1 MVAQVKAMLKE
12 QDYTKLVLAATQA
25 MEAVKSNENLLKA
38 ASTAKKTVQNN
49 ENMSIVAAKV
59 QEIVQDEENREKL
72 DKAVKMGVAQM
83 TKASAYASES
93 IASRATIF

>member
-1 MVAQVKAMLKE
+1 
-12 QDYTKLVLAATQA
+12 
-25 MEAVKSNENLLKA
+25 MEAVKSNENLLSA
-38 ASTAKKTVQNN
+38 VSTARETVQNN
-49 ENMSIVAAKV
+49 EKLSFVASKV

-93 IASRATIF
+93 IASRATIFWT

>member
-1 MVAQVKAMLKE
+1 MSFVAE
-12 QDYTKLVLAATQA
+12 
-25 MEAVKSNENLLKA
+25 
-38 ASTAKKTVQNN
+38 
-49 ENMSIVAAKV
+49 KV
-59 QEIVQDEENREKL
+59 QEIVQDEEKREKL

>member
-1 MVAQVKAMLKE
+1 
-12 QDYTKLVLAATQA
+12 
-25 MEAVKSNENLLKA
+25 LLSA
-38 ASTAKKTVQNN
+38 ASTARKTVKNN
-49 ENMSIVAAKV
+49 ENMSFVAAKV
-59 QEIVQDEENREKL
+59 QEVVQDEEKREKL